1 MMIGKIN
8 RSTRERLMV
17 TVEDVKGIKVINV
30 GVYKIINDGELSP
43 TAENVTFTP
52 DKIELVIGLLRE
64 AQKKAEALTRPE
76 VEVQAHAR

>member
-17 TVEDVKGIKVINV
+17 TVEDVKGAQVVNL

-43 TAENVTFTP
+43 TSENITIPP
-52 DKIELVIGLLRE
+52 DKIELVINLLRD
-64 AQKKAEALTRPE
+64 AQKK
-76 VEVQAHAR
+76 VEERQLPHN

>member
-17 TVEDVKGIKVINV
+17 TVEDVKGTQMVNL

-43 TAENVTFTP
+43 TGENVTFAP
-52 DKIELVIGLLRE
+52 DKIELVINLLRE
-64 AQKKAEALTRPE
+64 AQKKTAA
-76 VEVQAHAR
+76 